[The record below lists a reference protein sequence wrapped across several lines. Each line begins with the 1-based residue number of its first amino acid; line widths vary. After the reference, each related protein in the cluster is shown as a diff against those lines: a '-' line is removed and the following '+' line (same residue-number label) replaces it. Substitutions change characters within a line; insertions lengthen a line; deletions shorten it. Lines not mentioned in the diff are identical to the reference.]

1 MSFCHKKEFTY
12 FFSLTNQYHLKF
24 INKYSLG
31 GFKIVLQEKQ
41 EFTIRFDE
49 NDFSKEVF
57 F

>member
-1 MSFCHKKEFTY
+1 
-12 FFSLTNQYHLKF
+12 LKF